1 MLGSDKIATKMLI
14 RREQM
19 SAFQKAFKL
28 RFEDR
33 VLAHVSDIFAKDFEK
48 LGERGARERI
58 SESISMASHYGFS
71 TERNLVFYVDLTF
84 VFGADYDRR
93 LSWANSVLTDAAV
106 ADEDEKRRRLMNAA
120 CDHPQDAAAVVPPR
134 AR

>member
-1 MLGSDKIATKMLI
+1 MLGSGRIAANMVI

-19 SAFQKAFKL
+19 NAFQKVFSV

-33 VLAHVSDIFAKDFEK
+33 VFAHVSDTFAEEA
-48 LGERGARERI
+48 ERLGARGTHERI
-58 SESISMASHYGFS
+58 SESLSAASQYGFS

-84 VFGADYDRR
+84 IFGADYDG

-106 ADEDEKRRRLMNAA
+106 TDEDEKRRRLMNAA
-120 CDHPQDAAAVVPPR
+120 GEHAQDAGVLVPPR